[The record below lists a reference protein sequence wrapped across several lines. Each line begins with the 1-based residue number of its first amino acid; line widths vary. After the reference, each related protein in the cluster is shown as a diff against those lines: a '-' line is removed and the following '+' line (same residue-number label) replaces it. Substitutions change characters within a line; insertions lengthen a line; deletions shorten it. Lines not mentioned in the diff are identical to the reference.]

1 MVKGLDVFREH
12 CRGFEDQYV
21 LIGGAACDILFTNN
35 EGDFRATRDLDMVLI
50 VEALTPEL
58 GECFWAFIEAGG
70 YRNKTTSAG
79 TPQFYRFDKP
89 GNDMYPKMIELFAR
103 TEYVLKGA
111 DGLTPIHVGDDV
123 SSLSAILLNED
134 YYKILLEGRTVVQGL
149 SVLRPEYLILFK
161 AKAYLDLNAKRT
173 SGANV
178 DSRDIRK
185 HKNDILR
192 ILTEFM
198 PERVSELPET
208 VHNDIR
214 EFVER
219 LEEETFDSNLMK
231 NYGVTGEEL
240 EKLLRETYNVE
251 P

>member
-21 LIGGAACDILFTNN
+21 LIGGAACDVLFTNN

-50 VEALTPEL
+50 VEALKPEF
-58 GECFWAFIEAGG
+58 GECFWAFIEAGQ
-70 YRNKTTSAG
+70 YRNKATSAG

-89 GNDMYPKMIELFAR
+89 ENDMYPKMIELFAR

-161 AKAYLDLNAKRT
+161 AKAYLDLNAKRM

-185 HKNDILR
+185 HKNDIVR

-198 PERVSELPET
+198 PERVSELPGT

-219 LEEETFDSNLMK
+219 LEEEPFDSNLLK
-231 NYGVTGEEL
+231 NYGVTHEEL
-240 EKLLRETYNVE
+240 EVLLRETYNVRG
-251 P
+251 